1 MRGGGQ
7 AFLATQNLTV
17 NIYLSSYNT
26 HIHTF
31 ALIDML
37 SCPSQCLLRGVGLNP
52 TATI

>member
-1 MRGGGQ
+1 MRGGG

-17 NIYLSSYNT
+17 NIYLSSYIT
-26 HIHTF
+26 HPF

-37 SCPSQCLLRGVGLNP
+37 SCPLQCLLRGVGLNP